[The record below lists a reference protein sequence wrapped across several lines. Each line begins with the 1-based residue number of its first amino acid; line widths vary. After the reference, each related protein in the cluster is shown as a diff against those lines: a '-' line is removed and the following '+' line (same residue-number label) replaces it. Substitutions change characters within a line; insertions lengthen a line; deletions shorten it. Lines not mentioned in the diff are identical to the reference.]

1 MRTSLG
7 AGIAA
12 LLLLLAACG
21 GGGGDGD
28 SADDG
33 GNGGGSSEEQGENES
48 SGPELPADNTWAA
61 EARVPVVNVYDTEE
75 PAEDATP
82 IHELSNPNENQAP
95 LTFLVDGADVGGE
108 FVEVYLPVQP
118 NGSKGWIRT
127 ADVTLRPNPYHIRV
141 ELGAHRLSVTNA
153 GQPVTETDV
162 AVGQTGRE
170 TPTGTY
176 YLKELLQPP
185 DPNTVYGPYAYGLSG
200 FTNNPEVA
208 EEFGEGGVVGI
219 HGNNDPSSIG
229 QNVSSGCIRLPND
242 VITEMAGYLPLGTP
256 VEIVE

>member
-7 AGIAA
+7 AGSAA

-21 GGGGDGD
+21 GGGDDGGD
-28 SADDG
+28 SASNDDDRG
-33 GNGGGSSEEQGENES
+33 SEEQGES
-48 SGPELPADNTWAA
+48 GGPELPENNTWTA
-61 EARVPVVNVYDTEE
+61 EAQVPVVNVYESED
-75 PAEDATP
+75 PAEDAAP
-82 IHELSNPNENQAP
+82 IHELNNPNDNQAP
-95 LTFLVDGADVGGE
+95 LTFLVVGEDIGGE
-108 FVEVYLPVQP
+108 YVPVYLPVPP
-118 NGSKGWIRT
+118 NGSQGWVRT
-127 ADVTLRPNPYHIRV
+127 DELTIRPNPYAIRV
-141 ELGAHRLSVTNA
+141 ELGAHRLTVTNA
-153 GQPVTETDV
+153 GQPMTDTEV

-242 VITEMAGYLPLGTP
+242 VITELAQVLPLGTP
-256 VEIVE
+256 VEIVD